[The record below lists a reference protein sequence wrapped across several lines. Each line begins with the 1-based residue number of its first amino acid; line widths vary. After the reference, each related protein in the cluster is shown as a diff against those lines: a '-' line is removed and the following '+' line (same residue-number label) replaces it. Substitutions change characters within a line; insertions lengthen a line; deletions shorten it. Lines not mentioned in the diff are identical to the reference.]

1 MTNNPKK
8 IVGLEGYG
16 LEVAERVPLEV
27 IPHKGNLEYLR
38 VKKEK
43 MGHMLGNLE
52 DVGKKVEPIGKDVK
66 CKC

>member
-16 LEVAERVPLEV
+16 LEVVKRVPLETE
-27 IPHKGNLEYLR
+27 PTRLNRKYLR

-43 MGHMLGNLE
+43 MGHKL
-52 DVGKKVEPIGKDVK
+52 KKGV
-66 CKC
+66 